1 MQSLFAQQI
10 SASNA
15 AACARS
21 SNSRRN
27 KNLSSLNGR
36 IVIPIQSS
44 ASSALK
50 SASSLGRRRRKQ
62 IRRKT
67 SIAHHGADYLANFE
81 PENAA
86 GGGLILAAAVLGRYL
101 STGEAIG
108 CSHLVSP
115 FSFSEVSKEA
125 LESKLPLFL
134 GILATPLVLPHLGLA
149 HLLPMGGYEV
159 IEGTSRLVL
168 AMILVGFGSKLG
180 GGCTSGHGL
189 SGIGRLSVR
198 SVANVCTFMVFGA
211 LAATMFNTNAL
222 LHVVTT
228 TGKGKAATAVNAIA
242 NTVAA
247 TQADKALYGKILASA
262 FSGYA
267 TIGYLAKNNI
277 LIKCGSKVADIV
289 KSAVH
294 GATGVLFG
302 VGLVVSQMV
311 NPAKVSTFLQFTQST
326 WDPSL
331 GVVMGAALAAII
343 PGILIIKNQ
352 LNTSTFGD
360 AFELPDP
367 ITADIDAKL
376 IVGGAIFGTG
386 WGLAGM
392 CPGPLFVNVGAALT
406 NQSISATGG
415 CGLALLSFWVGQTLA
430 RITRDVL
437 EGSA

>member
-1 MQSLFAQQI
+1 MQSI
-10 SASNA
+10 ASLQTTSSSTTRA
-15 AACARS
+15 AV
-21 SNSRRN
+21 
-27 KNLSSLNGR
+27 LSSR
-36 IVIPIQSS
+36 IQRRIPASS
-44 ASSALK
+44 ASGSKKNIIVQLA
-50 SASSLGRRRRKQ
+50 RRKKAARTT
-62 IRRKT
+62 RRI
-67 SIAHHGADYLANFE
+67 SAHHGPDYIAKFE

-101 STGEAIG
+101 STGDAIG
-108 CSHLVSP
+108 CSTLVSP
-115 FSFSEVSKEA
+115 FSMSGISKAA
-125 LESKLPLFL
+125 LDTKLPLFA
-134 GILATPLVLPHLGLA
+134 GIVATPLVLPYLGLA
-149 HLLPMGGYEV
+149 HLLPAGGYEV

-168 AMILVGFGSKLG
+168 AMLLVGFGSKLG

-198 SVANVCTFMVFGA
+198 SVANVCTFMAFGA

-222 LHVVTT
+222 LHVVTE
-228 TGKGKAATAVNAIA
+228 TGKGKAVTAVNAIA
-242 NTVAA
+242 NTVSA

-262 FSGYA
+262 FAGYA

-277 LIKCGSKVADIV
+277 IIKRGSQAADIV

-331 GVVMGAALAAII
+331 GFVMGAALAAII

-352 LNTSTFGD
+352 LNNSTFGD
-360 AFELPDP
+360 PFKLPDP
-367 ITADIDAKL
+367 VTAAIDAKL

-392 CPGPLFVNVGAALT
+392 CPGPLFVNVGAALS
-406 NQSISATGG
+406 NQTLSATSG
-415 CGLALLSFWVGQTLA
+415 CGLALLCFWVGQSLA
-430 RITRDVL
+430 RVVDDVL
-437 EGSA
+437 SGAA

>member
-1 MQSLFAQQI
+1 M
-10 SASNA
+10 
-15 AACARS
+15 
-21 SNSRRN
+21 
-27 KNLSSLNGR
+27 
-36 IVIPIQSS
+36 
-44 ASSALK
+44 
-50 SASSLGRRRRKQ
+50 RRK
-62 IRRKT
+62 I
-67 SIAHHGADYLANFE
+67 SIAHHGADYVATFE

-86 GGGLILAAAVLGRYL
+86 AGGVILAAAVLGRYL

-115 FSFSEVSKEA
+115 FSFSEVSKDAWET
-125 LESKLPLFL
+125 KLPLFL
-134 GILATPLVLPHLGLA
+134 GILATPLVLPYLGLA
-149 HLLPMGGYEV
+149 HLLPTGGYEV

-262 FSGYA
+262 FAGYA

-277 LIKCGSKVADIV
+277 LIKRGSKLAGIV
-289 KSAVH
+289 KTAVH

-360 AFELPDP
+360 AFKLADT

-406 NQSISATGG
+406 NQSLSATGG

>member
-15 AACARS
+15 AACARRS
-21 SNSRRN
+21 SRN
-27 KNLSSLNGR
+27 KNLTSKLNGR
-36 IVIPIQSS
+36 IGISNPIQSS

-50 SASSLGRRRRKQ
+50 SSVKGRRRKQ
-62 IRRKT
+62 MRRKI
-67 SIAHHGADYLANFE
+67 SIAHHGADYVATFE

-86 GGGLILAAAVLGRYL
+86 GGGVILAAAVLGRYL

-115 FSFSEVSKEA
+115 FSFSEVSKDAWET
-125 LESKLPLFL
+125 KLPLFL
-134 GILATPLVLPHLGLA
+134 GIVATPLVLPYLGLA
-149 HLLPMGGYEV
+149 HLLPTGGYEV

-262 FSGYA
+262 FAGYA

-277 LIKCGSKVADIV
+277 LIKRGSKLAGIV
-289 KSAVH
+289 KTTVH

-360 AFELPDP
+360 AFKLADP

-406 NQSISATGG
+406 NQSLSATGG

-437 EGSA
+437 EGSV